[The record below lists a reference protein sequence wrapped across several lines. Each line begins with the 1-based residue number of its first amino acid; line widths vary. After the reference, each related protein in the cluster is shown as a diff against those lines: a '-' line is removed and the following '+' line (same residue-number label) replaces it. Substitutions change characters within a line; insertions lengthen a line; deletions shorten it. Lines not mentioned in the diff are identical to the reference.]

1 MEMQIA
7 AMSMNMAQSRVQEAV
22 SVSMLK
28 KAMDQQETEMN
39 TLLDA
44 MPPPPSGHLL
54 DVRA

>member
-22 SVSMLK
+22 SVSMLS
-28 KAMDQQETEMN
+28 KAMDQQEVQMDA
-39 TLLDA
+39 LLEA